1 MPHGTDNTNLH
12 FHGLSI
18 PPHLFDP
25 FPADKLDIP
34 ERALPKVLDE
44 KVARLHLPALGA
56 ELTVL
61 TKEQA
66 DYIDVPVGGPYKPDT
81 YRY

>member
-1 MPHGTDNTNLH
+1 MAPT
-12 FHGLSI
+12 
-18 PPHLFDP
+18 PPLLE
-25 FPADKLDIP
+25 AKRTIK
-34 ERALPKVLDE
+34 ASS
-44 KVARLHLPALGA
+44 AGQALGA